1 MACCVPETT
10 VRLYDRVTGLE
21 MQDIASVQAMRA
33 SQHVEGG
40 ARVARLELCD
50 YAGDLEPLL
59 LAGVEIVDETGSR
72 CWCGYVAAVWRCCG
86 DIAWGASIDEVFNR
100 VAIRYTVGDEDR
112 QTAWAVD
119 VGSVATWGVRE
130 LLIELPADSL
140 LTPEQFRDRILAEAS
155 QPQPLLVSR
164 LTEKC
169 ECNITYVVA
178 RGWWDTLNW
187 TYDNQ
192 PCGYANSGYTGTGG
206 AVPLGVGLTSDQI
219 GFGGGD
225 VRSVG
230 TLGLEM
236 VAFPVGEELVISG
249 AADPDNN
256 VITTVQRRLSSTIRI
271 LTGTTIDFDP
281 ADDIR
286 DTGLGL
292 SRFVVNEM
300 IGVSGSALNDGTYW
314 VKRVISD
321 GSRLEVTPGTILLE
335 GVGPLITLAA
345 GASVGVET
353 DLNAEIP
360 GAMVTILARTQWIC
374 QGIYH
379 DGSECNQP
387 WLVNH
392 IRLALRKVGNPL
404 DSVEIS
410 IGPDCVMVVA
420 TQLVA
425 GADLSMGFATI
436 DVVFPVGVV
445 LNPGG
450 FMTVKLRRTG
460 APSTSDYYDVASVV
474 DVNLPTAAISTDG
487 INWLLPRQPYT
498 LSVEAFEDEG
508 ITDQAERIALA
519 WPYVNTV
526 QVLSAVSYAVPAYRD
541 GSRTLRGELE
551 RLIDAGSPTG
561 QRLQITVD
569 CDRNVIIDTEVAPAD
584 AVASGVVLDCDGCPV
599 DGDLCTL
606 PAGAWVL
613 PDGVVA
619 PGDLPQA
626 VFLEWYETI
635 YSKCDQRFAGRSLDL
650 ARLGVRFE
658 VGGR

>member
-10 VRLYDRVTGLE
+10 VRLFDRVTGLE
-21 MQDIASVQAMRA
+21 IAGLAAEAMRA
-33 SQHVEGG
+33 SHHVEGG
-40 ARVARLELCD
+40 ARVARVELCD

-59 LAGVEIVDETGSR
+59 LSSVEIADETGAR

-86 DIAWGASIDEVFNR
+86 DTAWGASIDEVFNR
-100 VAIRYTVGDEDR
+100 VAIRYTVGDEAR
-112 QTAWAVD
+112 QTAWAID
-119 VGSVATWGVRE
+119 AGSVAAWGVRE

-155 QPQPLLVSR
+155 QPQPLLISR
-164 LTEKC
+164 LTDKC
-169 ECNITYVVA
+169 ECNITYIIA

-206 AVPLGVGLTSDQI
+206 AVALGVGLTSDQV

-225 VRSVG
+225 ARSIG
-230 TLGLEM
+230 MLGLDM

-249 AADPDNN
+249 ASDPDNN
-256 VITTVQRRLSSTIRI
+256 VITTVQRRLSSTIRT
-271 LTGTTIDFDP
+271 LTAATIDFDP

-286 DTGLGL
+286 DVGLGL
-292 SRFVVNEM
+292 NRFVRNEM
-300 IGVSGSALNDGTYW
+300 ISVLGSALNDGTYW

-321 GSRLEVTPGTILLE
+321 GSRLEVTPGTILSE
-335 GVGPLITLAA
+335 GAGALVTASA
-345 GASVGVET
+345 GASVQVET

-360 GAMVTILARTQWIC
+360 GALVTILARTQWIC

-379 DGSECNQP
+379 DGSACAEP
-387 WLVNH
+387 WLANH
-392 IRLALRKVGNPL
+392 LRLPLRKVGNPL
-404 DSVEIS
+404 DNLEIS
-410 IGPDCVMVVA
+410 IGPDCNTIVA
-420 TQLVA
+420 TEFVA
-425 GADLSMGFATI
+425 GADLSMGFATV
-436 DVVFPVGVV
+436 DVTFPVGVV

-450 FMTVKLRRTG
+450 FMTVKVRRTG
-460 APSTSDYYDVASVV
+460 APSTTDYYEVASVV

-487 INWLLPRQPYT
+487 VNWLLPRQPYT

-508 ITDQAERIALA
+508 ITDQAARIALA
-519 WPYVNTV
+519 WPYVGAV
-526 QVLSAVSYAVPAYRD
+526 QVLSAVPYAVPAYRD
-541 GSRTLRGELE
+541 GSRTLRQELE
-551 RLIDAGSPTG
+551 RLIDAGSPAG
-561 QRLQITVD
+561 QRLQVTVD
-569 CDRNVIIDTEVAPAD
+569 CDRNVMIEVEVAQAD
-584 AVASGVVLDCDGCPV
+584 ALASGVVLDCDGCPI
-599 DGDLCTL
+599 DGNLCTL
-606 PAGAWVL
+606 PAGTWLL

-626 VFLEWYETI
+626 VFLAWYETI
-635 YSKCDQRFAGRSLDL
+635 YSKCDQRFVGRSLDL